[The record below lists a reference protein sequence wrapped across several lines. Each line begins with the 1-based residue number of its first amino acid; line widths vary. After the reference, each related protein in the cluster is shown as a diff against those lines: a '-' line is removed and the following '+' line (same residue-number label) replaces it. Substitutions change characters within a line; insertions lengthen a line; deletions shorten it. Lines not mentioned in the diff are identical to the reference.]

1 MAPTNGYHRDD
12 YPTLQRKLKE
22 ARARQRL
29 ARLEAE
35 TQLLEGW
42 GAEPGLGFPTSWFDP
57 FDLAR
62 FGWGVGGTAAGGAWN
77 AGSPAARQDGG
88 NHPFFW
94 TETDLERSR
103 GLARWLATCNL
114 WATATLNDLT
124 NYAIK
129 LGFTYEAQPK
139 KRWAG
144 DPVVKELSLAVQD
157 VLDTFAE
164 TNRLPQVEREAFW
177 WSRPDGECIYRFF
190 DQRDGTT
197 LIRPVLPEQ
206 LRQPLGSPPECSY
219 GIETDPRDILS
230 LRAFYLDYHGNS
242 PDQYAQGDFEEVPAE
257 EIAYLKLNVHST
269 VKRGLSDFFCCAPAF
284 DELDKLLRNM
294 RITAGVQSAVAH
306 YEKFTNLTSDAL
318 SQFAG
323 KRKDLN
329 RPQFQHPISGRDV
342 PYEHHEPGQV
352 RLINGN
358 REFIPPPLAQNTTN
372 HISILQAATRTLG
385 RRWSMP
391 EYMASGD
398 ASNANYSSTLVAGSP
413 FVNEIECEQ
422 DRYRAY
428 FLDWRWIAVRNAA
441 RAGLFTIG
449 TRRFSFEEIRKL
461 VDLHATP
468 PQVAIANKQAEAAVD
483 HQDLA
488 ARVTSLQ
495 ALRAKRG
502 LDNDKIRQDLAEEP
516 PTAVAG
522 RVTDVDPLGNPQG
535 GGQGTRRE
543 GSGGPIQ
550 VRRGGKTF
558 LRRRVRE
565 SKDTTGHEHKG
576 KGEGG
581 GQFTSGG
588 GGGGG
593 GSKGKKKKSKGAEEK
608 TPEQLEKVA
617 AKRDKLAED
626 FQEKADMHG
635 EQAVRQFDAALQ
647 ALPEDQKELRNL
659 VTQAR
664 RAALTGSHVQGYQLS
679 EQAFRHAVLE
689 AKLEPGIAT
698 ANLSGAI
705 GAMIQARQAARDAQ
719 GWKAAALRARQKA
732 RELSRG

>member
-1 MAPTNGYHRDD
+1 MSATNGYHRDD
-12 YPTLQRKLKE
+12 YPALQRKLKE

-62 FGWGVGGTAAGGAWN
+62 FGWGVGGAAAGGTWN
-77 AGSPAARQDGG
+77 AGSPTARQDGG

-103 GLARWLATCNL
+103 GLARWLATRNL

-139 KRWAG
+139 KRWAT
-144 DPVVKELSLAVQD
+144 DEVVKELALLVQD
-157 VLDTFAE
+157 VVDDFAE
-164 TNRLPQVEREAFW
+164 QNRVPQVEREAFW

-190 DQRDGTT
+190 DQRDGST

-219 GIETDPRDILS
+219 GIETDPQDILS
-230 LRAFYLDYHGNS
+230 LRAFYVDYHGNS
-242 PDQYAQGDFEEVPAE
+242 PDQYAHGDFDEIPAE

-306 YEKFTNLTSDAL
+306 YERFTNLTSDAL
-318 SQFAG
+318 ADFKA

-329 RPQFQHPISGRDV
+329 RPQIQHPISGRTLDM
-342 PYEHHEPGQV
+342 EHHEAGQV

-422 DRYRAY
+422 DRYRTY

-441 RAGLFTIG
+441 RAGVFTIG
-449 TRRFSFEEIRKL
+449 TRRFSFEEIRRL

-522 RVTDVDPLGNPQG
+522 RVTDVDPQGNPQG
-535 GGQGTRRE
+535 KGQGQQ
-543 GSGGPIQ
+543 P
-550 VRRGGKTF
+550 
-558 LRRRVRE
+558 VRE
-565 SKDTTGHEHKG
+565 SLLEGFTGTVTDKLGRVRHYVDGKPVKSQEDVKAALSGTKDAGQAAGTKTQVAAAPASIADAYQKLQQAQ
-576 KGEGG
+576 GG
-581 GQFTSGG
+581 GRV
-588 GGGGG
+588 
-593 GSKGKKKKSKGAEEK
+593 
-608 TPEQLEKVA
+608 KVP
-617 AKRDKLAED
+617 DL
-626 FQEKADMHG
+626 
-635 EQAVRQFDAALQ
+635 FDAA
-647 ALPEDQKELRNL
+647 KEANPG
-659 VTQAR
+659 
-664 RAALTGSHVQGYQLS
+664 LTLEGFHKQLLDL
-679 EQAFRHAVLE
+679 EQQDLLSIGQVNDPR
-689 AKLEPGIAT
+689 LEPRYGEMIPDPKGQT
-698 ANLSGAI
+698 RLGYILLRPGALE
-705 GAMIQARQAARDAQ
+705 
-719 GWKAAALRARQKA
+719 ALRAQ
-732 RELSRG
+732 G